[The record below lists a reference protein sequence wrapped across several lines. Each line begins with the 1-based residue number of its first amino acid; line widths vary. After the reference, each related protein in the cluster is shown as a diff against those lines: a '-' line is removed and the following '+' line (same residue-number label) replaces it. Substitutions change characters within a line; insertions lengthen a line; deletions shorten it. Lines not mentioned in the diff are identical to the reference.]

1 MTALYTAVATA
12 TGGRNRK
19 VTSDNG
25 VLSLEIRSPK
35 ALGGANDDYTNPEQ
49 IFAAGYAACFD
60 ISLNLVIKQAKVA
73 TGETSVTAHVSIRK
87 LNNGGFIFAVTLQVN
102 IPNVS
107 LEEAKELVAKADQVC
122 PYSNST
128 RGNIEVTFE
137 VSKKKKSTKQKKQ
150 HPPRCVTPPAGGVF

>member
-1 MTALYTAVATA
+1 MTAMYTAVATA

-60 ISLNLVIKQAKVA
+60 SALNLVIKQTKVT
-73 TGETSVTAHVSIRK
+73 TGVTTVTAHVSIGK
-87 LNNGGFIFAVTLQVN
+87 LDTGGFIFAVTLQVN
-102 IPNVS
+102 VPGVS
-107 LEEAKELVAKADQVC
+107 LEQAKELADKAHQVC

-128 RGNIEVTFE
+128 RGNIEVTTE
-137 VSKKKKSTKQKKQ
+137 VTNN
-150 HPPRCVTPPAGGVF
+150 

>member
-12 TGGRNRK
+12 TGAPNRK

-25 VLSLEIRSPK
+25 VLSLELRSPK

-49 IFAAGYAACFD
+49 LFAAGYAACFD
-60 ISLNLVIKQAKVA
+60 TALNLVIKQTKVT
-73 TGETSVTAHVSIRK
+73 TGETSVTAHVSVGK

-102 IPNVS
+102 VPGVS
-107 LEEAKELVAKADQVC
+107 LEQAKELADKAHQVC

-128 RGNIEVTFE
+128 RGNIEVATE
-137 VSKKKKSTKQKKQ
+137 VTNN
-150 HPPRCVTPPAGGVF
+150 

>member
-1 MTALYTAVATA
+1 MYTAVATA

-35 ALGGANDDYTNPEQ
+35 VLGGANDDYTNPEQ

-60 ISLNLVIKQAKVA
+60 SALNLVIKQAKVT
-73 TGETSVTAHVSIRK
+73 TGVTTVTAHVSVGK

-102 IPNVS
+102 VPGVS
-107 LEEAKELVAKADQVC
+107 LEQAKELADKAHQVC

-128 RGNIEVTFE
+128 RGNIEVTTE
-137 VSKKKKSTKQKKQ
+137 VTNN
-150 HPPRCVTPPAGGVF
+150 

>member
-12 TGGRNRK
+12 TGAPNRK

-60 ISLNLVIKQAKVA
+60 SALNLVIKQTKVT
-73 TGETSVTAHVSIRK
+73 TGVTTVTAHVSIGK
-87 LNNGGFIFAVTLQVN
+87 LDTGGFIFAVTLQVN
-102 IPNVS
+102 VPGVS
-107 LEEAKELVAKADQVC
+107 LEQAKELADKAHQVC

-128 RGNIEVTFE
+128 RGNIEVTTE
-137 VSKKKKSTKQKKQ
+137 VTNN
-150 HPPRCVTPPAGGVF
+150 